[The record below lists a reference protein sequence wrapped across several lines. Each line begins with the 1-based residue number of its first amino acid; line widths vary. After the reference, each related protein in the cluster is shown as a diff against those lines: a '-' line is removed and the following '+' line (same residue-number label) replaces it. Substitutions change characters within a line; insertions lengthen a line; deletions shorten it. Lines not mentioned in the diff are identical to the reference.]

1 MGLFTKLTITAVGM
15 LLLLA
20 LANLAPAKA
29 DLFTGGT
36 AFTVNTTGTPGG
48 GGNDPALFTIA
59 TPLPNAGLL
68 VTSTDTPGGDRPGA
82 EWVIFNYTSDGSI
95 APSQGNWAVNEVG
108 LQINHPAFLIRGFV
122 QLDIGGIN
130 QAFNTSPFSNFTPV
144 SSGPIS
150 FLPGPGLLGALNPD
164 TNPADA
170 FPAGPLPS
178 LGSFFD
184 PFSQLNGDFTNGAI
198 ADQIN
203 SYTEALEFA
212 PAGTVGGV
220 PETSTWAMGLIGFG
234 LMGAFSFRRLRLRT
248 LNCPP
253 AEA

>member
-1 MGLFTKLTITAVGM
+1 MKQ
-15 LLLLA
+15 LLLTTALVALA
-20 LANLAPAKA
+20 LPAYA

-36 AFTVNTTGTPGG
+36 SFTVNTTGTPGG

-59 TPLPNAGLL
+59 TGLPNAGLDL
-68 VTSTDTPGGDRPGA
+68 TSTETPGTDRPGA
-82 EWVIFNYTSDGSI
+82 EWVIFNYTSDGPIS
-95 APSQGNWAVNEVG
+95 PSQGNWAVNEVG
-108 LQINHPAFLIRGFV
+108 LQLNHPAFLIRGFV
-122 QLDIGGIN
+122 QLDIDGTNEG
-130 QAFNTSPFSNFTPV
+130 FNTSPFGGFTPV

-150 FLPGPGLLGALNPD
+150 FLPGPGLLGGLNPD
-164 TNPADA
+164 TNPKDA

-212 PAGTVGGV
+212 PVAVGGV
-220 PETSTWAMGLIGFG
+220 PEPSTWAMGLIGFG
-234 LMGAFSFRRLRLRT
+234 LMGALGLGKRALVQAQRV
-248 LNCPP
+248 
-253 AEA
+253 